1 MTSTS
6 VTSVRVA
13 RVLNAVA
20 SMVLVVGAGWQAV
33 LAVTGHGWWRMAVAV
48 GAVWLAHHA
57 VRVVRYG
64 PRVRG

>member
-1 MTSTS
+1 M
-6 VTSVRVA
+6 
-13 RVLNAVA
+13 LNAVA

-64 PRVRG
+64 PRARG

>member
-1 MTSTS
+1 VASTS
-6 VTSVRVA
+6 PTSLWVA

-20 SMVLVVGAGWQAV
+20 AVVLVIGGGWQVV
-33 LAVTGHGWWRMAVAV
+33 LAGTGHGWWRIAVAV